1 MKASLILICLTFLSL
16 SAMAQEK
23 NFDSKLA
30 TRLNADDYG
39 MKKFVIAFLYRGSKV
54 DEYTA
59 EERTQ
64 YQKGHME
71 NISRLAEMGKLI
83 LAGPFF
89 GNEDLRGLFLFDV
102 ESVEEAE
109 ALTKSDPSIQAGI
122 LRMELKEWYGS
133 AALLMIPE
141 VHPKIQKKAY

>member
-1 MKASLILICLTFLSL
+1 MKTSLLLICLTLLSI
-16 SAMAQEK
+16 SVIAQEK
-23 NFDSKLA
+23 SFDPELA
-30 TRLNADDYG
+30 TQLKADDYG

-54 DEYTA
+54 DDYSP
-59 EERTQ
+59 EERTE

-89 GNEDLRGLFLFDV
+89 GNEDLRGLFFFDV
-102 ESVEEAE
+102 ESIEEAE
-109 ALTKSDPSIQAGI
+109 SLTETDPSIQAGI

-133 AALLMIPE
+133 AALMMIPE
-141 VHPKIQKKAY
+141 VHPKIQKKAF